1 MTIVYSTN
9 IKTRKRDY
17 SNGFFFNKYYLLKK
31 IKKVFVLQ
39 QRLLPSFSLVLL
51 QSFETLTVKTIK
63 LVLPSPQPRVSV
75 SPAMASSIQGL
86 VPAACPGLRSRR
98 LSHPSSSTSSF
109 SVAAFPESGRRF
121 PYRRKMVRKAE
132 DCGVCRVMV
141 QQAAVQGASAAYA
154 KEMERLSAK
163 ESLLLAEISAYT
175 GQFVKNG
182 YRDQRSICQNNSD
195 HETVE
200 LGPTLPIDQ
209 PHPSRLMPSISLTSL
224 AESPPI
230 FITSGTH
237 LAVHHH
243 HYEEVR
249 KADVVSS
256 IISQT
261 EPEKPR
267 SAQQNYKFHFC
278 SIYVESKFVVSTQ
291 LSVEGPLRMK
301 EEYVEAVLELPKV
314 DEESVPEQL
323 RGAFG
328 QAVSTVQQLPGSIRD
343 AVARGLK
350 VPLSGTFQRLF
361 MISYLDEEILI
372 IRDSS
377 GLPEV
382 LTRLDT
388 PPSSLA
394 ESTAEYES

>member
-1 MTIVYSTN
+1 M
-9 IKTRKRDY
+9 
-17 SNGFFFNKYYLLKK
+17 
-31 IKKVFVLQ
+31 LQ
-39 QRLLPSFSLVLL
+39 Q
-51 QSFETLTVKTIK
+51 
-63 LVLPSPQPRVSV
+63 
-75 SPAMASSIQGL
+75 
-86 VPAACPGLRSRR
+86 
-98 LSHPSSSTSSF
+98 
-109 SVAAFPESGRRF
+109 
-121 PYRRKMVRKAE
+121 
-132 DCGVCRVMV
+132 
-141 QQAAVQGASAAYA
+141 
-154 KEMERLSAK
+154 
-163 ESLLLAEISAYT
+163 EISAYT

-243 HYEEVR
+243 HYEE
-249 KADVVSS
+249 
-256 IISQT
+256 
-261 EPEKPR
+261 
-267 SAQQNYKFHFC
+267 
-278 SIYVESKFVVSTQ
+278 VESKFVVSTQ

>member
-163 ESLLLAEISAYT
+163 ESLLLAFKDAGGFEALVT
-175 GQFVKNG
+175 GKTT
-182 YRDQRSICQNNSD
+182 DMQRIDVNERIIGLERLNPSPR
-195 HETVE
+195 
-200 LGPTLPIDQ
+200 PTTYPGR
-209 PHPSRLMPSISLTSL
+209 H
-224 AESPPI
+224 
-230 FITSGTH
+230 FWKGSG
-237 LAVHHH
+237 
-243 HYEEVR
+243 
-249 KADVVSS
+249 
-256 IISQT
+256 I
-261 EPEKPR
+261 
-267 SAQQNYKFHFC
+267 
-278 SIYVESKFVVSTQ
+278 
-291 LSVEGPLRMK
+291 
-301 EEYVEAVLELPKV
+301 
-314 DEESVPEQL
+314 
-323 RGAFG
+323 
-328 QAVSTVQQLPGSIRD
+328 
-343 AVARGLK
+343 
-350 VPLSGTFQRLF
+350 LSGLDLEAQD
-361 MISYLDEEILI
+361 YL
-372 IRDSS
+372 
-377 GLPEV
+377 
-382 LTRLDT
+382 RLD
-388 PPSSLA
+388 SFFS
-394 ESTAEYES
+394 EYCLFF